1 MAGLSKQNKIY
12 VVRYYDKYGIV
23 HNCAYS
29 RLDNAQKRYAEEVQR
44 SRFVTLKRKRRKAM

>member
-44 SRFVTLKRKRRKAM
+44 SRFVTLKRKRRKAI